1 MGLLQ
6 NRAILNAEPVDY
18 TGATSES
25 WPSQLG
31 WQMNKFVGFAD
42 VDKKSGVPEGY
53 APPYSFQL
61 PIKDGGMSSFAGIT
75 GSGTVSYAYGNLARA
90 FPTVTLSGA
99 GYISATS
106 PLTLI
111 VRLYASALTGSGT
124 ISNTSTLG
132 AVAMLQALATIV
144 GGGNITTAQLTLLD
158 QYSASLSG
166 SGDIIAEMKSI
177 LSIAASI
184 TGSGQ
189 IDDSNLSMLVQL
201 VSNVSGSGTVS
212 SANMKSILTL
222 TSTLVGSGTIVTS
235 PLKLIAWCTAAVTG
249 QGNLAATMKG
259 FLSMAS
265 TITSAG
271 EIVTAE
277 SCAAA
282 VWSALAA
289 ANNRPDSMGEQLN
302 NVGAGANP
310 WTAPIEGTYTAEDI
324 MKILLAVLAGK
335 TTITDLGGGNATVTF
350 RDINDTANRVIAN
363 MAGSERTG
371 ITTDTN

>member
-6 NRAILNAEPVDY
+6 NISILNAEPVDY
-18 TGATSES
+18 TGATSEF

-31 WQMNKFVGFAD
+31 WQMNKFMGWSSL
-42 VDKKSGVPEGY
+42 DKKSGVPEGY
-53 APPYSFQL
+53 SSPYSFQL
-61 PIKDGGMSSFAGIT
+61 PISEGGMSSFAGVI
-75 GSGTVSYAYGNLARA
+75 GSGTVSYAYGNLARS

-99 GYISATS
+99 GYISAAS

-111 VRLYASALTGSGT
+111 VRIYASALTGSGE

-132 AVAMLQALATIV
+132 AVAMLSALSTIV
-144 GGGNITTAQLTLLD
+144 GNGTISTAQLTMLD
-158 QYSASLSG
+158 MYSASLSG
-166 SGDIIAEMKSI
+166 AGDITAAMKSI
-177 LSIAASI
+177 LSLAASI

-189 IDDSNLSMLVQL
+189 IDDSSLSLLVQL
-201 VSNVSGSGTVS
+201 VSNITGSGTVS
-212 SANMKSILTL
+212 DATMKSILSL
-222 TSTLVGSGTIVTS
+222 TSALVGSGTIVTS
-235 PLKLIAWCTAAVTG
+235 PMKLIAWCTAAVTG

-259 FLSMAS
+259 FLSMSS

-282 VWSALAA
+282 VWSAIAS
-289 ANNRPDSMGEQLN
+289 ANNIPDSMGEQLN

-363 MAGSERTG
+363 MTGSERTT